1 MIDSRIKK
9 KKVEMHKRN
18 ERPVTDYLWS
28 EIETLQWILA
38 QILAIRRRRLGK
50 ERRDITTRK
59 ID

>member
-18 ERPVTDYLWS
+18 ERAVTDYLWS

-38 QILAIRRRRLGK
+38 QTLAIRRRRLGK

>member
-18 ERPVTDYLWS
+18 ETPVTDYLWS

-38 QILAIRRRRLGK
+38 QVLAIRRRRLGK
-50 ERRDITTRK
+50 ERLDITTRK